1 LLKKSLE
8 GEVWVLLHA
17 MEVAIDLYVSIDKI
31 LFESD
36 FQLLMRAIYLKGR

>member
-17 MEVAIDLYVSIDKI
+17 MEEAIDLYVSIDKI

-36 FQLLMRAIYLKGR
+36 FQLLTRAIHLKRR